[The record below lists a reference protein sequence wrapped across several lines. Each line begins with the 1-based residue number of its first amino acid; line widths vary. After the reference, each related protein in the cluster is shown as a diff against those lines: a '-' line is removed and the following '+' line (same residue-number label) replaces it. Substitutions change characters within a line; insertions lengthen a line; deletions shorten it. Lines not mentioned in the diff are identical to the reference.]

1 MGCFIGSF
9 SCFLLSGVASST
21 QKPAIVQEEEDL
33 TASWTYFTKLDAQHT
48 DDNNLFYSNIDDVLF
63 YMNYRY
69 DDFKLLDM
77 DSTDTK
83 NFETILSELWT
94 ALNGKKPDYQLK
106 TMQSLETDKK
116 SSYFLEEEQAKHY
129 QEIKKS

>member
-1 MGCFIGSF
+1 MMF
-9 SCFLLSGVASST
+9 
-21 QKPAIVQEEEDL
+21 
-33 TASWTYFTKLDAQHT
+33 
-48 DDNNLFYSNIDDVLF
+48 F

-77 DSTDTK
+77 DSTGTK
-83 NFETILSELWT
+83 NFETILSNLWT

-116 SSYFLEEEQAKHY
+116 SSYFIEEEQAKHY
-129 QEIKKS
+129 QEIKRVRLPNIG